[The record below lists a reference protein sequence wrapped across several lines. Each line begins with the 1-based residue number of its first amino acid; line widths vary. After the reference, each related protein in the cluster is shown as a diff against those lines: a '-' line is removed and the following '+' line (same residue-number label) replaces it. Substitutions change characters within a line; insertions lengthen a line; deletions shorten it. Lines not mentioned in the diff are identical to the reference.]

1 MVTTCIVLDEFDEGV
16 PIMINSDLIADSLDY
31 EDEEDGYKS
40 NLQDS
45 LEECKDEVNT
55 PSILH
60 KGSGT

>member
-1 MVTTCIVLDEFDEGV
+1 
-16 PIMINSDLIADSLDY
+16 MINSDLIADSLDY